1 MAILICLKKVK
12 RREKG
17 WRWCVCV
24 SGRGGEQGG
33 PQGAGEKSTPS
44 GRSILKCDKAA
55 QVPPPRDKAPI
66 EATLSDKHHAF
77 FLQGREAKQ
86 RQPHQESHSGRGS
99 VGLVLFS
106 CFSVAAAAAAL
117 TATLFSQAL

>member
-1 MAILICLKKVK
+1 MAILICLTKVK

-17 WRWCVCV
+17 WWWWWCAC
-24 SGRGGEQGG
+24 GRGGGQEG

-55 QVPPPRDKAPI
+55 QVPPLRDKALI

-77 FLQGREAKQ
+77 LLRGRGATQ
-86 RQPHQESHSGRGS
+86 RQPHQGSHSGRRS
-99 VGLVLFS
+99 IGLVSFS
-106 CFSVAAAAAAL
+106 CFLVAAAAAAACL
-117 TATLFSQAL
+117 DRDPL